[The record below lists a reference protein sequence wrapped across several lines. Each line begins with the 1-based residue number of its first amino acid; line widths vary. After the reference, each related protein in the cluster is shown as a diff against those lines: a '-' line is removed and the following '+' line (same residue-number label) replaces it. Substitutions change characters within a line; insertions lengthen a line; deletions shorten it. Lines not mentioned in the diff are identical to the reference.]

1 MDSQIVSPNKE
12 LQLTRFVAAV
22 PPLHD
27 NPQQLKT
34 AALIN
39 QLMAGMEMISTSQS
53 RKRGRERER
62 KINKYVKQ
70 LCYRESWN
78 QPSVKIGPREMT

>member
-1 MDSQIVSPNKE
+1 MRTDSQIVSPNKE

-39 QLMAGMEMISTSQS
+39 KLMAGTEMISTSQS
-53 RKRGRERER
+53 RKRGRERE
-62 KINKYVKQ
+62 KNK
-70 LCYRESWN
+70 
-78 QPSVKIGPREMT
+78 